1 MVRTGRGRP
10 RSTPADRARRLG
22 LRNARRLRLDFEGA
36 HLRADAADIAARGPR
51 RSLRTTYL
59 ADNAHLL
66 LLNGQRPWYRLV
78 LFGEPGYFRTDKPP
92 PPDGYVIIVT
102 NGDDEASDY

>member
-1 MVRTGRGRP
+1 MVKRGRGRP

-22 LRNARRLRLDFEGA
+22 LRNARRLRLDFEGT
-36 HLRADAADIAARGPR
+36 HLCAAAADIAARGPH

-59 ADNAHLL
+59 ANNASLL
-66 LLNGQRPWYRLV
+66 QVGQCPWYRLV
-78 LFGEPGYFRTDKPP
+78 LFDEPGYFKPGKPP

-102 NGDDEASDY
+102 EGGNEASDY